1 MKKSISRICIL
12 IAMLIVLPLMT
23 TVSAAEDISIELRY
37 NPGACTFQFYKI
49 ADISQNGE
57 PTLTDQ
63 FKKYTDSV
71 TSLNSLGSLNAEEVR
86 ALSTTLEAIV
96 LRDGLLP
103 LFEVKTD
110 QNGVL
115 VKNNPDRAVY
125 LILGEQ
131 TKDTQYVYTPAPLL
145 ISVPTRLDDGNE
157 QNHIIIEHTKVQKE
171 QVTDKTTQY
180 KVRKIWKDS
189 KYKAFRPS
197 SITVELLQN
206 GKVYDVV
213 SLSQENNWMYEWKNL
228 PKDYNWTAAEKS
240 IPKHYTLTVEKE
252 QMGIVLT
259 NTYHGPT
266 PPPKEEIPPTG
277 QLWWP
282 VPLFTVLGI
291 AMLAI
296 GLSGRRKETL

>member
-57 PTLTDQ
+57 PTITDQ

-125 LILGEQ
+125 LVLGEQ
-131 TKDTQYVYTPAPLL
+131 TRDEQYVYTPAPLL
-145 ISVPTRLDDGNE
+145 ISVPTRLDDGKE

-171 QVTDKTTQY
+171 EVADNSAKY

-189 KYKAFRPS
+189 EYRALRPE

-206 GKVYDVV
+206 GQVYDTVT
-213 SLSQENNWMYEWKNL
+213 LSEQNNWAHEWQNL
-228 PKDYNWTAAEKS
+228 PTDYSWTAAEKS
-240 IPKHYTLTVEKE
+240 IPEHYTLTVEKE
-252 QMGIVLT
+252 QSGIILT
-259 NTYHGPT
+259 NTYNGST

-282 VPLFTVLGI
+282 VPIFTVLGI
-291 AMLAI
+291 AMLAL